1 MKDKDLTGGSR
12 WEVSDNKIMGALFK
26 EEDMREMVIVK
37 ITPLKMRCKTCRF
50 AKKIS
55 KLKGS
60 KYVCKK
66 PQPNPLWDYTFS
78 GDFGC
83 VNYEEKKGV
92 KRDSD
97 SQMTPSPN
105 RSEQTERSK
114 RY

>member
-1 MKDKDLTGGSR
+1 MKDKDLMGGSR
-12 WEVSDNKIMGALFK
+12 WWVRGDEDIDAIFK
-26 EEDMREMVIVK
+26 EEDMRELVAVK
-37 ITPLKMRCKTCRF
+37 ITPSKMRCKTCRF

-83 VNYEEKKGV
+83 VNYEGKGCVCGKYRRIEVCEKCG
-92 KRDSD
+92 
-97 SQMTPSPN
+97 
-105 RSEQTERSK
+105 SK
-114 RY
+114 ISY